1 MVSIVLL
8 SNYGDYDRSVFQNYH
23 FSLFYGNFRFFF
35 LKKAIYL
42 GFFYIPA
49 PIFFLFLI
57 LSKNAPVIVRIM
69 SLSTFAEKMKLLS
82 QVVFEL
88 DFSVNTDY

>member
-1 MVSIVLL
+1 MTGAFFKIII
-8 SNYGDYDRSVFQNYH
+8 FH
-23 FSLFYGNFRFFF
+23 FFTAILD
-35 LKKAIYL
+35 LKKKKAIYL

-82 QVVFEL
+82 QVVFE
-88 DFSVNTDY
+88 FNWQFCVNEN